1 MFIDQQLATAGG
13 GTVFALILYAAGS
26 MFVTGPL
33 VIERTV
39 EKSGWASRCEQTV
52 HEEVRSHD
60 GTQTKP
66 PAMSCD
72 MILGSMDSRVRDLMR
87 TFGGD
92 AACKMLDMKR
102 QQEEIVRQA
111 KAMRVQS
118 AMGQAASRCDCA
130 ISHLTENKR
139 IAVGL
144 YAGSARLIT
153 PAVIRNLESHL
164 RASLYAPACK
174 ALASMKETAQ

>member
-1 MFIDQQLATAGG
+1 MFIDQQSATAGG
-13 GTVFALILYAAGS
+13 GAVFALILYAAGS

-52 HEEVRSHD
+52 HEEVRSHA
-60 GTQTKP
+60 GTQTEP

-72 MILGSMDSRVRDLMR
+72 MILGSMDSRMRELMR

-92 AACKMLDMKR
+92 AACNMLDMKR
-102 QQEEIVRQA
+102 QQAEVLRQA
-111 KAMRVQS
+111 KASRLQS
-118 AMGQAASRCDCA
+118 AMGQATSRCDCA

-139 IAVGL
+139 IAIGL

-153 PAVIRNLESHL
+153 PAAIRNLDSHL
-164 RASLYAPACK
+164 NAALHAPACK
-174 ALASMKETAQ
+174 ALATVLE